1 MKPTQLPRFV
11 TAVSVMTALLV
22 GMCLN
27 TKPRA
32 IADAAAGKRT
42 SADATSVEAPY
53 VNVVDFG
60 AHPDND
66 DNTVQIQK
74 AINTGKKVVVPP
86 GNFAVNGT
94 LDIGERQ
101 YLHLSHGAWLRRLAD
116 RTKNTEPVVRLTG
129 NFSRLTGE
137 GEACGVSSD
146 NTSGG
151 RTGDDIINNGVVN
164 VGPAKVVYDNIN
176 FWVIDSICI
185 QGSTTA
191 WSAYQKKPY
200 PDDVDKNELLT
211 LVCSASLSSR
221 RGSCYLG
228 RVSNCLF
235 QYGGVAIKANPIC
248 NGNMF
253 TNNHFYRVTHSCY
266 FSDDTT
272 ENLFTNCF
280 VHGGPGVTVIRLQS
294 TGYNHCYGVMVEPGP
309 TARNGRYTRYCD
321 VSADSFQ
328 NVIIGHGNTGHSYI
342 NKSKSSLIISHAT
355 LTHSRGA
362 GFGSLSTNSLQAT
375 SATIQKLNSPL
386 KVETASEHR
395 DVFIKTFTPSKPTEF
410 QDVMKLTCDSS
421 TQVFMIDLSVTSS
434 HAGSSNHSSAKF
446 IVSGKRGSRR
456 SVSASVERIGGNE
469 SLQCRTQVKDNEVTV
484 QIKPSYYLHGQFII
498 RVDSKSSGK
507 STLLKL

>member
-1 MKPTQLPRFV
+1 MNPKLFPRV
-11 TAVSVMTALLV
+11 LTIVSVMAVLLV
-22 GMCLN
+22 GTWLSI
-27 TKPRA
+27 KPRV
-32 IADAAAGKRT
+32 IAGEAAGA
-42 SADATSVEAPY
+42 SESSDSTSVKAPY
-53 VNVVDFG
+53 VNVMDFG

-66 DNTVQIQK
+66 DNTAQIQK
-74 AINTGKKVVVPP
+74 AISTGKKVVVPP
-86 GNFAVNGT
+86 GNYAVNGT
-94 LDIGERQ
+94 LDIGERN

-146 NTSGG
+146 NASGG

-200 PDDVDKNELLT
+200 PDEVDKNELLT
-211 LVCSASLSSR
+211 LVCSASLSAR

-266 FSDDTT
+266 FSDNTT

-280 VHGGPGVTVIRLQS
+280 VHGNPGVTVIRLES

-342 NKSKSSLIISHAT
+342 NKSTSSLIISHAT

-362 GFGSLSTNSLQAT
+362 GFGSLTTNSFQAKN
-375 SATIQKLNSPL
+375 ATIEKLNSPL
-386 KVETASEHR
+386 KVETTSEHR
-395 DVFIKTFTPSKPTEF
+395 DVFIKTFTPSKPPEF
-410 QDVMKLTCDSS
+410 QDALKFTCESVN
-421 TQVFMIDLSVTSS
+421 QVFMIELSVTSS
-434 HAGSSNHSSAKF
+434 HASSRRHSSAKF
-446 IVSGKRGSRR
+446 IVSGKRGSDK
-456 SVSASVERIGGNE
+456 SVSASVDRIGGNE
-469 SLQCRTQVKDNEVTV
+469 SLQCRTQVKNNEVTV

-507 STLLKL
+507 SALSKL